1 MEIKMKR
8 YAVLLCAE
16 DSEYIKKVHG
26 GYFQVFKSLLG
37 DEDQGACNDDHQE
50 IWDSYKASNGEL
62 PKDDDEIA
70 KYDGFIITGSIHD
83 AHGNDLWVLELI
95 HLLKKLDFMKK
106 KVLGICF
113 GHQIL
118 CRALG
123 GKIGKAEHGW
133 DLGAT
138 TINFTTKNTPSLV
151 IMECHRDEI
160 WELPAKAELLA
171 WSEKTRVEMFKYG
184 EHIMGIQGHPEY
196 TKDIVL
202 HIIGRLLNSNVIQ
215 TWQADAAKLKLEDR
229 EPDQEAWKKLCKGFL
244 KG

>member
-1 MEIKMKR
+1 MKLKMEIKMKR

-113 GHQIL
+113 GHQVN
-118 CRALG
+118 
-123 GKIGKAEHGW
+123 E
-133 DLGAT
+133 
-138 TINFTTKNTPSLV
+138 TKL
-151 IMECHRDEI
+151 
-160 WELPAKAELLA
+160 
-171 WSEKTRVEMFKYG
+171 
-184 EHIMGIQGHPEY
+184 
-196 TKDIVL
+196 
-202 HIIGRLLNSNVIQ
+202 
-215 TWQADAAKLKLEDR
+215 
-229 EPDQEAWKKLCKGFL
+229 
-244 KG
+244 

>member
-1 MEIKMKR
+1 MEIKSKR

-26 GYFQVFKSLLG
+26 GYFQVYKSFLG
-37 DEDQGACNDDHQE
+37 DCNGDHQE

-62 PKDDDEIA
+62 PKADDEIA
-70 KYDGFIITGSIHD
+70 KYDGFIITGSIRD
-83 AHGNDLWVLELI
+83 AHGNDLWVLGLI
-95 HLLKKLDFMKK
+95 HLLEKLDFLKK

-123 GKIGKAEHGW
+123 GKINRAEHGW

-138 TINFTTKNTPSLV
+138 TINLNTKSIPSSLV
-151 IMECHRDEI
+151 VMECHRDEVLLI
-160 WELPAKAELLA
+160 WELPPKAELLA
-171 WSEKTRVEMFKYG
+171 WSEKTGVEMFKYG
-184 EHIMGIQGHPEY
+184 EHMMGIQGHPEY

-202 HIIGRLLNSNVIQ
+202 HIIGRLLNSNFIQ
-215 TWQADAAKLKLEDR
+215 PWQADAAKLRLEAR

-244 KG
+244 KA

>member
-37 DEDQGACNDDHQE
+37 DEDQGDCNGDHQE
-50 IWDSYKASNGEL
+50 IWNSYKASNGEL

-83 AHGNDLWVLELI
+83 AHGNDLWVLELV

-113 GHQIL
+113 GHQI
-118 CRALG
+118 
-123 GKIGKAEHGW
+123 
-133 DLGAT
+133 
-138 TINFTTKNTPSLV
+138 
-151 IMECHRDEI
+151 
-160 WELPAKAELLA
+160 WELPPKAELLA
-171 WSEKTRVEMFKYG
+171 SSEKTGVEMFKYG
-184 EHIMGIQGHPEY
+184 EHMMGIQGHPEY

-215 TWQADAAKLKLEDR
+215 TWQADAAKLKLEAR